1 MKRLFVTVL
10 VLFSFLAANSAYSQ
24 IIREAELGQPY
35 TFEDVAE
42 IRLLDFSFVKEIMK
56 NEGGKVWGKV
66 SCQNDEEIALLKAE
80 ITNLGTED
88 CEFGK
93 FGKPDY
99 HIGKKVDM
107 SVTVMYRGKITYEGL
122 VGQYSSEKPG
132 TLMYHT
138 FEEEYRSFGPP
149 SLLNITPPTYRS
161 VPVFVSV
168 GKMYS
173 RDFAFFC
180 TLPKRVVNDEKSS
193 LQMIIKIGDNEHEIT
208 YSIRK

>member
-1 MKRLFVTVL
+1 MKRLFVAVL

-56 NEGGKVWGKV
+56 DEGGEV
-66 SCQNDEEIALLKAE
+66 SCRNDEEIALLKAE

-88 CEFGK
+88 CKFGT
-93 FGKPDY
+93 FGKPRYPSD
-99 HIGKKVDM
+99 KTVDM
-107 SVTVMYRGKITYEGL
+107 SVTVMYRGKITYEGS

-132 TLMYHT
+132 TLMY
-138 FEEEYRSFGPP
+138 YQS
-149 SLLNITPPTYRS
+149 LNIYTTPPTYQS
-161 VPVFVSV
+161 APMFMSV
-168 GKMYS
+168 GPMYS